1 MKEEKMD
8 AKHLPHIAEY
18 RAKLAALYR
27 AWRKENPKI
36 ARLIFKRIRNAS
48 EEIRGQ
54 AGRNMIEG

>member
-1 MKEEKMD
+1 MD

-27 AWRKENPKI
+27 VWRKENPKI
-36 ARLIFKRIRNAS
+36 ARLIFKSIRNAS